1 VVDVP
6 TAKRVL
12 AALARDGSESGASG
26 EPSDWNCADR
36 ATDHRDVVDSAAS
49 VVTDVEEA
57 AAYVE
62 TVGLDRL
69 RRAVER
75 VPDRRTRRRGQ
86 RALASFERFRCA
98 ATDRDGVTQE
108 KQRVTDGEQF
118 HRGRGTDIRGDRQT
132 GDT

>member
-6 TAKRVL
+6 TAKRAL

-26 EPSDWNCADR
+26 ESTDWNSVHEAS
-36 ATDHRDVVDSAAS
+36 DHRDVVDSAAS
-49 VVTDVEEA
+49 AVTDVEEA

-75 VPDRRTRRRGQ
+75 VPDRRTQRRGQ
-86 RALASFERFRCA
+86 RALASFERFRRT
-98 ATDRDGVTQE
+98 ATDGGGATQE
-108 KQRVTDGEQF
+108 K
-118 HRGRGTDIRGDRQT
+118 
-132 GDT
+132 

>member
-1 VVDVP
+1 MVDVP
-6 TAKRVL
+6 TAKRAL

-26 EPSDWNCADR
+26 EPSDWNGADQ
-36 ATDHRDVVDSAAS
+36 ATDHRDVVDSAAAA
-49 VVTDVEEA
+49 VADVEEA

-69 RRAVER
+69 RRAVDR
-75 VPDRRTRRRGQ
+75 VPDRRTQRRGQ
-86 RALASFERFRCA
+86 RALASFERFRRA
-98 ATDRDGVTQE
+98 ATDGGRTTQE

-118 HRGRGTDIRGDRQT
+118 HRGRGTDLRGDCQR

>member
-1 VVDVP
+1 MVDVP
-6 TAKRVL
+6 TAKRAL

-26 EPSDWNCADR
+26 ESTDWNSVHEAS
-36 ATDHRDVVDSAAS
+36 DHRDVVDSAAS
-49 VVTDVEEA
+49 AVSDVEEA

-86 RALASFERFRCA
+86 RALASFERFRRA
-98 ATDRDGVTQE
+98 ATDGGGVTQE

-118 HRGRGTDIRGDRQT
+118 HRGRGTDIRGYRQT